1 MNFELI
7 NNSNHN
13 VCITIENKTKVL
25 PPLYRIPINITDSKQ
40 KFAVKCESGSRYH
53 KGHYLLGIE
62 TVYSCEN
69 IKDNDTLVITY
80 EKTNPDRSVVYYE
93 RLFVWNN
100 NKECS
105 IESYDISQEKKI
117 KTIIKYT
124 LFFIPLVF

>member
-80 EKTNPDRSVVYYE
+80 EKRILIGVLYIMNGYLYGIITRSAALNHMIYH
-93 RLFVWNN
+93 
-100 NKECS
+100 KK
-105 IESYDISQEKKI
+105 KKI
-117 KTIIKYT
+117 KSIFNKKGVFER
-124 LFFIPLVF
+124 FF

>member
-1 MNFELI
+1 M
-7 NNSNHN
+7 
-13 VCITIENKTKVL
+13 
-25 PPLYRIPINITDSKQ
+25 
-40 KFAVKCESGSRYH
+40 KCESGSRYH

-93 RLFVWNN
+93 WLFVWNN

-117 KTIIKYT
+117 KSIFNKKGF
-124 LFFIPLVF
+124 LKGFFGCQYLI